1 MINSLHIKNFILTDN
16 LKVNFANG
24 FNVITGETG
33 TGKSVIIGAINLLF
47 EKKVSKNL
55 LFDKEKNAYI
65 EATFT
70 DVDNTFLEKYD
81 IEPEDGELFIAKE
94 IFPTGKSKSFI
105 NGRRISK
112 DIMTDFKDFLL
123 DFHNQNKQNLYI
135 ESSYQLKL
143 LDSAAQNEK
152 LLKEYQHLNNEVMSL
167 AKHLEELL
175 KNEKE
180 QKDKI
185 ELYRYQIKE
194 FQNADLQLGEDEN
207 LEKELNK
214 LTYADDILKVFSEI
228 KNEFYESDFSIYDKI
243 SQKLNELSEYKEYD
257 ETISES
263 VEYLNSILES
273 MDMLV
278 SNSRRIDD
286 IIYVDR
292 ERLDEVKDRLD
303 IINTLKQKYSM
314 EIDDLLV
321 YRDKIQKE
329 IETFGSNNE
338 AIKITKEKLRNKV
351 NNLITFAEKLS
362 DKRKKYARM
371 FEKEIEDNLKKLSIN
386 DVVFKIKV
394 DRKPMSKV
402 LLDDFIIPDA
412 WGLDKVT
419 FLFSANKGKSPEDIK
434 IAASGGELS
443 RIVLTIKKLLAE
455 KLESKIMIFDEID
468 TGIGGKT
475 AEITGKFIFDISK
488 KNQVICIT
496 HLAQIASYGENHY
509 KIDKYSDNKKTKI
522 EIKKLDK
529 KTRIIEVARMLSGKI
544 SENSINH
551 AMEIMTKE

>member
-329 IETFGSNNE
+329 IATFGSNNE